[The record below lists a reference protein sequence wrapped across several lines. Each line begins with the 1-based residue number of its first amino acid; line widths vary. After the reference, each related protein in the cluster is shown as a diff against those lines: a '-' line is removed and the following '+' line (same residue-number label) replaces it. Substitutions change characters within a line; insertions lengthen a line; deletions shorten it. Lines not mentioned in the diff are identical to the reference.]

1 MHLMNP
7 LLFPPTLI
15 KRALDDLSAIADAA
29 RRLPGLEQ
37 QVLDRIDTISAKALA
52 DLAAVRRGVEKLQRE
67 MAPIRELAA
76 VRVAVEPLDGRMQTM
91 EGQLEALRS
100 EVKPISQLK
109 QVREGIEPLDEDMR
123 AVRLSVDGLEPLLV
137 QVNERLERLHA
148 ELAPLG
154 ELADKIPGIGR

>member
-1 MHLMNP
+1 MNP

-15 KRALDDLSAIADAA
+15 KRALEDLSAIADAA

-37 QVLDRIDTISAKALA
+37 QVLDRIDAISGKALV
-52 DLAAVRRGVEKLQRE
+52 DLAAVRRGVEGLQRE

-76 VRVAVEPLDGRMQTM
+76 VRAAVEPLDGRMVTM
-91 EGQLEALRS
+91 EGQLDALRS

-109 QVREGIEPLDEDMR
+109 QVREGIEPLDDDMH
-123 AVRLSVDGLEPLLV
+123 AVRDSVAELEPLLI
-137 QVNERLERLHA
+137 QVNERLEKLR
-148 ELAPLG
+148 EDLAPLG